1 MHFEAKRAIIKQIL
15 MILFCMLTL
24 IHSPIFANDIV
35 SHNQAIDIISKTE
48 AMLRSNS
55 SMMDMTMKIVT
66 PKWQR
71 TIKCSIWSKGYDYSF
86 IKIHYPRRDRGI
98 TFLKREKQMW
108 QYIPKV
114 ERVIKIPPSMMM
126 QSWMGSDFTN
136 DDLVRE
142 SSYITDYNVTLL
154 ETTTKHYNIQLIPL
168 ETAPVTWGKVIMH
181 IDKQTYIP
189 SYQAFYDELGAL
201 VRIMEMT
208 DVKQIGKKW
217 YPMKWLIKPQE
228 KQKQGHNTMIEIT
241 QLKIDIPIKDTLFSL
256 RKLTE

>member
-1 MHFEAKRAIIKQIL
+1 
-15 MILFCMLTL
+15 
-24 IHSPIFANDIV
+24 
-35 SHNQAIDIISKTE
+35 
-48 AMLRSNS
+48 
-55 SMMDMTMKIVT
+55 
-66 PKWQR
+66 
-71 TIKCSIWSKGYDYSF
+71 
-86 IKIHYPRRDRGI
+86 
-98 TFLKREKQMW
+98 
-108 QYIPKV
+108 
-114 ERVIKIPPSMMM
+114 
-126 QSWMGSDFTN
+126 
-136 DDLVRE
+136 
-142 SSYITDYNVTLL
+142 
-154 ETTTKHYNIQLIPL
+154 
-168 ETAPVTWGKVIMH
+168 MH